1 MPTAKTYKSKC
12 ITCQD
17 KCPNFNSEGESKPLY
32 CSGCALPGMID
43 IKNPKC
49 ITCHNKQP
57 VFNSEGEKKPLY
69 CSGCALPG
77 MIDIKNPK

>member
-43 IKNPKC
+43 IKKR
-49 ITCHNKQP
+49 
-57 VFNSEGEKKPLY
+57 V
-69 CSGCALPG
+69 
-77 MIDIKNPK
+77 